1 MKVLNMTLDTE
12 YQLAYAYLASGKVA
26 RTIEVN
32 QTINIDVKENGEPF
46 GVEFLCFDSLNHTKD
61 ALLAENNELTDAE
74 LEAVLVAQE
83 KVRERLAD

>member
-1 MKVLNMTLDTE
+1 MTVEEITIDTE
-12 YQLAYAYLASGKVA
+12 YQRAFAYIGSGQVA

-32 QTINIDVKENGEPF
+32 QSINIDVKRDGEFF
-46 GVEFLCFDSLNHTKD
+46 GVEFLSFDSLNHSKD
-61 ALLAENNELTDAE
+61 TLLAENNELTDAE

>member
-1 MKVLNMTLDTE
+1 MNVEEITIDTE

-32 QTINIDVKENGEPF
+32 QSINIDVKVDGEVF
-46 GVEFLCFDSLNHTKD
+46 GVEFLGFDSLNHTKD